1 MENKPVY
8 RYACLMR
15 PPGPGAAPREGMI
28 SCSFEPGSAPS
39 GHHHWGVATYNRI
52 LTDKEVYNYEL
63 EPLFNAVADIPDHAQ
78 DS

>member
-28 SCSFEPGSAPS
+28 SCSFEPGNAPS
-39 GHHHWGVATYNRI
+39 GHHHWGTCEYNRE
-52 LTDKEVYNYEL
+52 LTEDEIWSYEL
-63 EPLFNAVADIPDHAQ
+63 ERLPQEGN
-78 DS
+78 